1 VSAPAFRL
9 LDGPDPTDIHDTLID
24 RLRRTPRHVLA
35 LDQQPWHG
43 RDRYLSREAERRADY
58 AREQH
63 EQMMRDH
70 HRDHGRGR

>member
-1 VSAPAFRL
+1 
-9 LDGPDPTDIHDTLID
+9 
-24 RLRRTPRHVLA
+24 
-35 LDQQPWHG
+35 
-43 RDRYLSREAERRADY
+43 LSREAERRADY